1 LLRLL
6 RTGFFRDKLK
16 QTTVLERCRVK
27 LPHWPRRL
35 IIAIVV
41 AQILLVLFIVNMIR
55 SGGLFGAP
63 QRLVRTEFLMN
74 TVVETVIYIADAKT
88 GQQAL
93 ADASSAAV
101 RLEAILDRHRAGSE
115 LTAINALAGK
125 EPVSVSADTFTNIS
139 LALEVGRLSSGA
151 FDLTVAPLL
160 ELWGFGTGN
169 AVVPSEQELAKVL
182 PLVDYRKVRLTDEGT
197 QVFLENEG
205 MKLDLGGI
213 AKGFVVDR
221 AVEVLRAAG
230 VSSGTVD
237 AGGDIRVIGSKP
249 DGSPWRIGI
258 RHPRERR
265 ELVAIVE
272 LRDKAIV
279 TSGDYERFFN
289 VGEQRYH
296 HLLVP
301 QTGMPAR
308 GVTSVTIVAPD
319 AFTADAY
326 STAVFVM
333 GRERGMALVESL
345 PELEA
350 IIITEDG
357 QIHLSAGLE
366 GQVEIL

>member
-1 LLRLL
+1 M
-6 RTGFFRDKLK
+6 
-16 QTTVLERCRVK
+16 K

-41 AQILLVLFIVNMIR
+41 SQILLVFFIINMVR
-55 SGGLFGAP
+55 SGGLLGGP
-63 QRLVRTEFLMN
+63 KRLVRTEFLMD
-74 TVVETVIYIADAKT
+74 TVVETMIYTANIKA
-88 GQQAL
+88 GENAL
-93 ADASSAAV
+93 SAASFEAV

-115 LTAINALAGK
+115 LKAINLLAGK
-125 EPVSVSADTFTNIS
+125 EPLSVSADTFTNIS
-139 LALEVGRLSSGA
+139 LALEVGRLSSGS

-160 ELWGFGTGN
+160 ELWGFATGN
-169 AVVPSEQELAKVL
+169 TIVPSQQELAKVL
-182 PLVDYRKVRLTDEGT
+182 PLVDYRRVRLTEEGM
-197 QVFLENEG
+197 QVFLEKDG

-213 AKGFVVDR
+213 AKGYIVDK
-221 AVEVLRAAG
+221 AVEVLQAAG
-230 VSSGTVD
+230 ISSGTVD

-272 LRDKAIV
+272 LRDEAIV
-279 TSGDYERFFN
+279 TSGDYERYFT
-289 VGEQRYH
+289 VAGQRYH
-296 HLLVP
+296 HLLDP

-308 GVTSVTIVAPD
+308 GLTSVTIVAPN

-333 GRERGMALVESL
+333 GQERGMALVESL

-357 QIHLSAGLE
+357 QIHLSSGLE

>member
-1 LLRLL
+1 M
-6 RTGFFRDKLK
+6 
-16 QTTVLERCRVK
+16 K

-41 AQILLVLFIVNMIR
+41 SQILLVFFIINMVR
-55 SGGLFGAP
+55 SGGLLGCP
-63 QRLVRTEFLMN
+63 KRLVRTEFLMD
-74 TVVETVIYIADAKT
+74 TVVETMIYTANIKA
-88 GQQAL
+88 GENAL
-93 ADASSAAV
+93 AAASSEAV

-115 LTAINALAGK
+115 LKAINLLAGK
-125 EPVSVSADTFTNIS
+125 EPLSVSADTFANIS
-139 LALEVGRLSSGA
+139 LALEVGRLSSGS

-160 ELWGFGTGN
+160 ELWGFATGKTI
-169 AVVPSEQELAKVL
+169 VPSQQELAKVL
-182 PLVDYRKVRLTDEGT
+182 PLVDYRRVRLTEEGM
-197 QVFLENEG
+197 QVFLENDG

-213 AKGFVVDR
+213 AKGYIVDK
-221 AVEVLRAAG
+221 AVEVLQAAG
-230 VSSGTVD
+230 ISSGTVD

-272 LRDKAIV
+272 LRDEAIV
-279 TSGDYERFFN
+279 TSGDYERYFT
-289 VGEQRYH
+289 VAGQRYH
-296 HLLVP
+296 HLLDP

-308 GVTSVTIVAPD
+308 GLTSVTIVAPN
-319 AFTADAY
+319 AFTADVY

-333 GRERGMALVESL
+333 GQERGMALVESL

-357 QIHLSAGLE
+357 QIHLSSGLE

>member
-1 LLRLL
+1 M
-6 RTGFFRDKLK
+6 
-16 QTTVLERCRVK
+16 K

-41 AQILLVLFIVNMIR
+41 SQVLLVLFIVSMVR
-55 SGGLFGAP
+55 SGGLLGGP
-63 QRLVRTEFLMN
+63 KRLVRTEFLMN
-74 TVVETVIYIADAKT
+74 TVVETIIYTANTKA
-88 GQQAL
+88 GEQAL
-93 ADASSAAV
+93 SAASEAAA
-101 RLEAILDRHRAGSE
+101 RLAAILDRHRAGSE
-115 LTAINALAGK
+115 VAMINAQAGK
-125 EPVSVSADTFTNIS
+125 GPVIVSADTFANIS
-139 LALEVGRLSSGA
+139 LALEVGRLTSGA

-169 AVVPSEQELAKVL
+169 AVVPSEQQLAKGL
-182 PLVDYRKVRLTDEGT
+182 PLVDYQRVRLVEEGM
-197 QVFLENEG
+197 QVFLEAEG
-205 MKLDLGGI
+205 MQLDLGGI
-213 AKGFVVDR
+213 AKGYIVDR

-237 AGGDIRVIGSKP
+237 AGGDIRAIGSKP

-265 ELVAIVE
+265 KLVAIVE

-279 TSGDYERFFN
+279 TSGDYERFFT

-296 HLLVP
+296 HLLDP

-308 GVTSVTIVAPD
+308 GVTSVTVVAPD

-345 PELEA
+345 PEVEA

-357 QIHLSAGLE
+357 QIHLSSGLE